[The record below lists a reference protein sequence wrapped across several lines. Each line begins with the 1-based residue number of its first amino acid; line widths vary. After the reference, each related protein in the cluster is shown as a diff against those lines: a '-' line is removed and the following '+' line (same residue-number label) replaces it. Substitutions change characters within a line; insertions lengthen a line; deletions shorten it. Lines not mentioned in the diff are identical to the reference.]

1 MQRAHIE
8 VSKLFQANGYNVS
21 IYSGKTELY
30 NFVGQDVEEL
40 IAKAVVWAENQSLRV
55 VFTMRP
61 FDQAPNNVR
70 V

>member
-8 VSKLFQANGYNVS
+8 VSKLFQANGYIAS

-40 IAKAVVWAENQSLRV
+40 IAKANTWAENQSLRV
-55 VFTMRP
+55 VFAMRL
-61 FDQAPNNVR
+61 FN
-70 V
+70 